1 MTGPSRADVG
11 AMANLLKA
19 MNGDKSG
26 LKAQAEAQ
34 QSQGGNEIV
43 DVSPGVKTADIKA
56 MENIMRNFQG
66 ATANVAKKVAT
77 TINESKKTPK
87 GVQVGIYSVE
97 KTDDKAFNI
106 VDSRTNDTLFE
117 DLRAYET
124 AYILVHHLNEG
135 RKINS
140 QEITKVISTN
150 AVFEKFYYDAL
161 QHKNT
166 YKLAKKRNDFG
177 KMDIAEARFSRAKA
191 EAWNAKKHVNE
202 LYEAI
207 ATQKPLI

>member
-1 MTGPSRADVG
+1 M
-11 AMANLLKA
+11 
-19 MNGDKSG
+19 
-26 LKAQAEAQ
+26 
-34 QSQGGNEIV
+34 
-43 DVSPGVKTADIKA
+43 
-56 MENIMRNFQG
+56 
-66 ATANVAKKVAT
+66 
-77 TINESKKTPK
+77 
-87 GVQVGIYSVE
+87 
-97 KTDDKAFNI
+97 
-106 VDSRTNDTLFE
+106 
-117 DLRAYET
+117 
-124 AYILVHHLNEG
+124 NEG

-207 ATQKPLI
+207 KTQKPLI

>member
-26 LKAQAEAQ
+26 LKAQTEAQ

-77 TINESKKTPK
+77 TIIETKKTPK

-166 YKLAKKRNDFG
+166 YKLAKKLDDFG

-207 ATQKPLI
+207 KTQKPLI